1 MTSLPNK
8 STTGIRGWLS
18 TAQAPIFGLY
28 AVFSAFSTYF
38 CMYAFRKPFSAASYE
53 AQSFEF
59 GEKELEMKTALV
71 ISQIVGYFLS
81 KVIGTKLCSEAKP
94 ESRIRWLMGLILA
107 AQAALLMFA
116 VVPEPLKL
124 VAIFLNGLPLGMVWG
139 MVVLYLEGRRTSEIL
154 LAGLSCSFIVA
165 SGVVKGIGKNL
176 LNNGI
181 SEFWMPFTVG
191 AIFLVPFFVS
201 AWLLNQIPQPSLE
214 DQAERTERK
223 PMGKAER
230 WAFFHQFRLG
240 FIMLLVAYFFVTA
253 YRDYRDNYMPE
264 ILSGLGYNKERVGSL
279 LSTTELWVGFGVIGT
294 LSLLF
299 LVRNNRWGV
308 IGAYSIMI
316 FGCLLLGGGTWM
328 FREGMIGG
336 EAWIIATGLG
346 GYLTYVPFG
355 SVLFDRLIAATHV
368 VATAVYA
375 IYFADA
381 TGYLGSILVQI
392 YKDFYASNSSR
403 VDFFVQFNYLMTVIG
418 VVLLCG
424 SLVYF
429 LGKIGRGDKDRTN
442 RSV

>member
-1 MTSLPNK
+1 MTTPDDQSL
-8 STTGIRGWLS
+8 TGIRGWLS
-18 TAQAPIFGLY
+18 NAQAPIFGLY
-28 AVFSAFSTYF
+28 AVFAAFSTYF
-38 CMYAFRKPFSAASYE
+38 CMYAFRKPFSAASYTG
-53 AQSFEF
+53 QGFVF
-59 GEKELEMKTALV
+59 GEKELQMKTALV

-107 AQAALLMFA
+107 AEAALLLFA
-116 VVPEPLKL
+116 VVPPPLKL

-154 LAGLSCSFIVA
+154 LAGLSCAFIVA
-165 SGVVKGIGKNL
+165 SGVVKAIGKML

-181 SEFWMPFTVG
+181 SEFWMPCAVG
-191 AIFLVPFFVS
+191 AIFLVPFFIS
-201 AWLLNQIPQPSLE
+201 AWLLNQIPQPSLA

-223 PMGKAER
+223 PMSKAER
-230 WAFFHQFRLG
+230 WAFFRQFRAGLV
-240 FIMLLVAYFFVTA
+240 MLLLAYFFVTA
-253 YRDYRDNYMPE
+253 YRDYRDNYMPD
-264 ILSGLGYNKERVGSL
+264 ILTGLGYDKGSVATL
-279 LSTTELWVGFGVIGT
+279 LATTELWVGFGVMGT

-299 LVRNNRWGV
+299 LVRNNRWGF

-328 FREGMIGG
+328 FRKGMIGG

-355 SVLFDRLIAATHV
+355 SVLFDRLIAATNV

-375 IYFADA
+375 IYIADA
-381 TGYLGSILVQI
+381 TGYLGSIFVQV
-392 YKDFYASNSSR
+392 YKDFYVSGSTR
-403 VDFFVQFNYLMTVIG
+403 VDFFVQFNYFMTITGALLLG
-418 VVLLCG
+418 V

-429 LGKIGRGDKDRTN
+429 LGKIGGSRK
-442 RSV
+442 SP